1 VETLQLDRHIASDE
15 SAPLCENPMSA
26 IANIAAYDGAAT
38 PVLHTLLPVSVTREA
53 GVVEALYRE
62 NVSGVPVY
70 AQVWCKLRLSISKAG
85 IYRAETRVVVPVM
98 ESVSG
103 QNAAGYTAAPKVA
116 YELSEQ
122 KIAFFHERADN
133 VGRKLLQQLALN
145 IGGGVTTSVT
155 PVTTG
160 PVAELYQL
168 LVMPT

>member
-1 VETLQLDRHIASDE
+1 
-15 SAPLCENPMSA
+15 MSS
-26 IANIAAYDGAAT
+26 IANIVAFDGAAS
-38 PVLHTLLPVSVTREA
+38 PVSHTFLPISITREN
-53 GVVEALYRE
+53 GVVEALWRE

-70 AQVWCKLRLSISKAG
+70 AQCWVKIRLSKSANG
-85 IYRAETRVVVPVM
+85 VYRAETRVVVPVM

-103 QNAAGYTAAPKVA
+103 QNSAGYTAAPKVA
-116 YELSEQ
+116 YENSEQ
-122 KIAFFHERADN
+122 KIAFFSERSDT

-145 IGGGVTTSVT
+145 VGGGVTTTVT